1 MNIETKYVKEML
13 EDVLKDHSM
22 TDVCTKTGV
31 SKVTLYNILKEVFDT
46 TQFEVAKKIAVNF
59 GYSIELITGDD
70 KTGPKYRF
78 VKKLSK
84 DQEKAEDEVI
94 VLTGEELQTYKYLKA
109 LGLLDVE
116 KLKLLMEVAKD
127 PELLETAETVMRLV
141 KYLKKKE

>member
-59 GYSIELITGDD
+59 GYSPLTI
-70 KTGPKYRF
+70 RN
-78 VKKLSK
+78 SSHSS
-84 DQEKAEDEVI
+84 QEPRNCGI
-94 VLTGEELQTYKYLKA
+94 S
-109 LGLLDVE
+109 
-116 KLKLLMEVAKD
+116 
-127 PELLETAETVMRLV
+127 P
-141 KYLKKKE
+141 